1 MLLYRIVA
9 SIVCGI
15 PKIAWRVRVVGREH
29 LPASGAFVV
38 APTHRSM
45 FDIPFVGGLTSRRV
59 RFMGKAELFRIP
71 VAGAVFRALGGFPV
85 ERDGSDRK
93 PLRDSLEILEAGEPL
108 VVYPEGTRQNGSE
121 VQPLQPGAAYL
132 ATKAQ
137 VPIVPVGIA
146 GSEEILRSHSRRV
159 PAFGRVAIVVGEPIT
174 PPTIPGK
181 TVKRELVDEMTAKLS
196 ADLQRLLDEAYR
208 LRDGSR

>member
-15 PKIAWRVRVVGREH
+15 PKVVWRVRVVGREH
-29 LPASGAFVV
+29 LPAGGAYVV

-71 VAGAVFRALGGFPV
+71 VVGAAFRSLGGFPV

-93 PLRDSLEILEAGEPL
+93 PLRDSLEILAAGEPL
-108 VVYPEGTRQNGSE
+108 AVYPEGTRQNGPE
-121 VQPLQPGAAYL
+121 IQPLQPGAAYL
-132 ATKAQ
+132 AIKAQ
-137 VPIVPVGIA
+137 VPVVPVGIA
-146 GSEEILRSHSRRV
+146 GSEEILRSHRRRF
-159 PAFGRVAIVVGEPIT
+159 PALGQVVVVVGEPIT
-174 PPTIPGK
+174 PPTIAGK
-181 TVKRELVDEMTAKLS
+181 TVKRELVDEMTSKLS
-196 ADLQRLLDEAYR
+196 GELQQLLDEAYR
-208 LRDGSR
+208 LRDGAR